1 MDWKEY
7 EEGRKHSIYQGPDLF
22 NNRME
27 GLSSRGYNTDDFLD
41 FLVEDIIRA
50 VQEDEYEATQSL
62 LTIFQTEIEPDAI
75 IEIAKEF
82 MTPQDIYEKGLEGGM
97 NIEEDEDFEGLGYAK
112 FLSIEYPDA
121 EDGKT
126 PRSRPWQSKRGDDRF
141 K

>member
-1 MDWKEY
+1 MDWKDY
-7 EEGRKHSIYQGPDLF
+7 EEGRKDSIYQGPDKF
-22 NNRME
+22 NKRME
-27 GLSSRGYNTDDFLD
+27 GLSSLGYSEELLD
-41 FLVEDIIRA
+41 FIVEDIIRA

-62 LTIFQTEIEPDAI
+62 LTIFQTELEPNAI

-82 MTPQDIYEKGLEGGM
+82 MTPRDIYEKGLDDGM

-126 PRSRPWQSKRGDDRF
+126 PRSRPWQSKRGDERF

>member
-7 EEGRKHSIYQGPDLF
+7 EEQRKASIYQTSDKF
-22 NNRME
+22 NERME
-27 GLSSRGYNTDDFLD
+27 GLSSRGYNTDYFID

-50 VQEDEYEATQSL
+50 VFDDEVDANTRL

-82 MTPQDIYEKGLEGGM
+82 SDPRDIYEKGMMEGEA
-97 NIEEDEDFEGLGYAK
+97 IEDDEDFEGLGYAK
-112 FLSIEYPDA
+112 FLSIEYPDDL
-121 EDGKT
+121 DGKT
-126 PRSRPWQSKRGDDRF
+126 PRSRFWQSKPPDERF

>member
-1 MDWKEY
+1 MNWKEY
-7 EEGRKHSIYQGPDLF
+7 EEQRKASIYQTSDKF
-22 NNRME
+22 NERME
-27 GLSSRGYNTDDFLD
+27 GLSSRGYNTDYFID

-62 LTIFQTEIEPDAI
+62 KTIFETELEPDAI

-82 MTPQDIYEKGLEGGM
+82 MTPQDIYEKGLDDGM
-97 NIEEDEDFEGLGYAK
+97 NIEEDDDFYGLGYAK

-121 EDGKT
+121 QDGKT
-126 PRSRPWQSKRGDDRF
+126 PRSRPWQSKRGDERF

>member
-7 EEGRKHSIYQGPDLF
+7 EEGRKHSIYGGPDLF

-50 VQEDEYEATQSL
+50 VQEDEYEATQKL

-82 MTPQDIYEKGLEGGM
+82 MTPQDIYEKGLEHGM
-97 NIEEDEDFEGLGYAK
+97 NIEEDEEFEGLGYAK

-126 PRSRPWQSKRGDDRF
+126 PRSRPWQSKRGDERF